1 MSILI
6 SAEELR
12 QTLSEP
18 ARAAYRPR
26 KFRQFLRTT
35 NLGLEPWRQDY
46 RIVSIEGLAQAPI
59 LASDPSGRPAPN
71 RAPLPTVTRRDT
83 IKTFYKFLL
92 KAHFTDEE
100 QIRFQR
106 IGVNMQV
113 ERLNANNLQFEE
125 MLERIAFN
133 GDSTNNPVLFD
144 DIGLSNITT
153 GAADVL
159 GYVGQTATLRTELPK
174 AAGSGNQG
182 WFDLSS
188 GGATA
193 TALEMAK
200 DVAYLCDT
208 IRNATLETAEA
219 TDVVMANELWDQ
231 FTINTQGT
239 DQTRT
244 ALDIFRTMRPGVQ
257 VRPWYKFS
265 AAGVSNRHRIMAA
278 NMTDADAP
286 QLVILQEPTQS
297 APYVG
302 NDNLGF
308 FINQTCIVGGVL
320 IRKPQLVAY
329 MDPVNQA

>member
-12 QTLSEP
+12 QTVETV
-18 ARAAYRPR
+18 RMAYRPR
-26 KFRQFLRTT
+26 KWRQFLRTT
-35 NLGLEPWRQDY
+35 TLGLEAWRQDY

-59 LASDPSGRPAPN
+59 LAADPNGRPAPN
-71 RAPLPTVTRRDT
+71 RAPLPTLTRRDT

-92 KAHFTDEE
+92 KYHFTDEE
-100 QIRFQR
+100 QIRFQKLG
-106 IGVNMQV
+106 INMPT
-113 ERLNANNLQFEE
+113 ERAIANNLQFEE

-144 DIGLSNITT
+144 DIGLSNLAT

-188 GGATA
+188 GLDTA

-200 DVAYLCDT
+200 DMAMLCDT
-208 IRNATLETAEA
+208 IENATLETSSA
-219 TDVVMANELWDQ
+219 TDIVMAKTLYDHAAL
-231 FTINTQGT
+231 NTQGT
-239 DQTRT
+239 DNTRS
-244 ALDIFRTMRPGVQ
+244 ALDIFRQMRPNIQ
-257 VRPWYKFS
+257 VRSWYKLDG
-265 AAGVSNRHRIMAA
+265 AGASGRHRIMAA
-278 NMTDADAP
+278 NMTDSDAP
-286 QLVILQEPTQS
+286 QMVLLQEPTQG

-302 NDNLGF
+302 DDNLGF
-308 FINQTCIVGGVL
+308 FVNQTCVVGGVL
-320 IRKPQLVAY
+320 VKKPQLVAY
-329 MDPVNQA
+329 CDPVNQA